1 MDRKG
6 RSLVYAGAAVTSL
19 LLAGFL
25 VFAASAVRP
34 PDASRV
40 VADGIVVLTGAERR
54 IEAGLKLLR
63 EGSGR
68 RLLISGMN
76 ARTSPG
82 EALRHAG
89 VEAAPAPCCIDFGYA
104 AQDTVG
110 NALETRAW
118 VERHGFSRLVV
129 VTSTYHMLRSLN
141 ELALELPG
149 VELVAYPVMPRVLGE
164 GAWWLRLSAARV
176 LVAEYFKLLPS
187 YARYTARQFLGRVAS
202 ADTPARAGPP
212 RAAAL

>member
-6 RSLVYAGAAVTSL
+6 RSLVYAGAASAVL

-34 PDASRV
+34 TSEANV

-63 EGSGR
+63 DGSGR
-68 RLLISGMN
+68 RLLISGMH
-76 ARTSPG
+76 ARTTPG

-89 VEAAPAPCCIDFGYA
+89 ATGARAPCCIDFGYE
-104 AQDTVG
+104 AQDTIG
-110 NALETRAW
+110 NAAETKAW

-129 VTSTYHMLRSLN
+129 VTSSYHMPRSLT
-141 ELALELPG
+141 ELALALPG
-149 VELVAYPVMPRVLGE
+149 VELVAHPVMPRVLGE
-164 GAWWLRLSAARV
+164 GAWWLRPSAARV
-176 LVAEYFKLLPS
+176 LVAEYFKLLPA
-187 YARYTARQFLGRVAS
+187 YARYAAHQILGPVATASAPPTAR
-202 ADTPARAGPP
+202 PP

>member
-1 MDRKG
+1 MDRNA
-6 RSLVYAGAAVTSL
+6 RSLVYAGAAGATL

-34 PDASRV
+34 PSQAKV
-40 VADGIVVLTGAERR
+40 IADGIVVLTGAERR

-63 EGSGR
+63 EGSGG

-76 ARTSPG
+76 PRTSPSDV
-82 EALRHAG
+82 LRHAG
-89 VEAAPAPCCIDFGYA
+89 ATDALAPCCIDFGYE

-110 NALETRAW
+110 NAVETKAW

-129 VTSTYHMLRSLN
+129 VTSSYHMPRSLT
-141 ELALELPG
+141 ELALALPG
-149 VELVAYPVMPRVLGE
+149 VEFVAHPVMPRTLGQ
-164 GAWWLRLSAARV
+164 GAWWLRPYAARV
-176 LVAEYFKLLPS
+176 LVTEYFKLLPT
-187 YARYTARQFLGRVAS
+187 YARYAARQLFAQVVTANAPATAR
-202 ADTPARAGPP
+202 PP